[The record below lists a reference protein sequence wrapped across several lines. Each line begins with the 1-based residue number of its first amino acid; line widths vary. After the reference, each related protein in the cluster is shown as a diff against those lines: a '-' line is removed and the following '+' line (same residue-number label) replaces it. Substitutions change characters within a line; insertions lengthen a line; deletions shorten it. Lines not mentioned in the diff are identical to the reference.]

1 MIKHKFQNHSQN
13 ITKKR
18 SAAAKFII
26 KIFVVD
32 RINGLAATT
41 IE

>member
-1 MIKHKFQNHSQN
+1 MNFKKHSQN
-13 ITKKR
+13 ITKSK
-18 SAAAKFII
+18 SATARFII

-41 IE
+41 VE